1 MSYDEEQTKR
11 SRVVIETPTSRREV
25 VQQQTV
31 RYPEERRGY
40 SAGVLAAVAL
50 TAIAATAIIFLFL
63 TNSGE
68 DEPSTNVNVR
78 ATLPAQQAT
87 PLAAL
92 PPVPVQT
99 PMVMPTPTTIIVQQ
113 PPPMTTT
120 VPPVVVQPPTTT
132 VAPPATTTAPPPSS
146 STAAAPPAAAAPNP
160 NDDATVQE
168 KIDNA
173 FAADAE
179 VTNAPIDARVINGKV
194 FLTGTVGSDALKQKA
209 EKLAYAIKGV
219 RSVENRIIVSP

>member
-63 TNSGE
+63 MNSGE

-78 ATLPAQQAT
+78 ATLPTQPT

-92 PPVPVQT
+92 PPVTVQT
-99 PMVMPTPTTIIVQQ
+99 PMTMPTPATIIVQQ

-120 VPPVVVQPPTTT
+120 MPPVVVQQPATT
-132 VAPPATTTAPPPSS
+132 APPPATTTAPPSS
-146 STAAAPPAAAAPNP
+146 TTAAAPPVAADP
-160 NDDATVQE
+160 NDDNTLQE
-168 KIDNA
+168 KIDDA

-179 VTNAPIDARVINGKV
+179 VTNATIETRVINGKV
-194 FLTGTVGSDALKQKA
+194 FLRGTVSSDALKQKA
-209 EKLAYAIKGV
+209 EKLAYAVKGV

>member
-11 SRVVIETPTSRREV
+11 SRVVIETPTTRREV

-40 SAGVLAAVAL
+40 SPGVLIAVAL
-50 TAIAATAIIFLFL
+50 TAIAATAILFLFL

-78 ATLPAQQAT
+78 ATLPTQPT

-92 PPVPVQT
+92 PPAVVQT
-99 PMVMPTPTTIIVQQ
+99 PMTMPTPTTIIVQQ
-113 PPPMTTT
+113 PPPVTTT
-120 VPPVVVQPPTTT
+120 MPPVVVQQPATVPPPT
-132 VAPPATTTAPPPSS
+132 TTTAPPPSS
-146 STAAAPPAAAAPNP
+146 STAAAPPAASAPNP
-160 NDDATVQE
+160 NDDATLQE
-168 KIDNA
+168 KVDNA
-173 FAADAE
+173 FAADAD
-179 VTNAPIDARVINGKV
+179 VTNAAIDTRVINGKV
-194 FLTGTVGSDALKQKA
+194 FLTGTVRSDALKQKA
-209 EKLAYAIKGV
+209 EKLAYAVKGV

>member
-40 SAGVLAAVAL
+40 STGVLAAVAL

-63 TNSGE
+63 MNSGE
-68 DEPSTNVNVR
+68 DDPSTNVNVR
-78 ATLPAQQAT
+78 ATLPAQPT
-87 PLAAL
+87 PMAAL
-92 PPVPVQT
+92 PPVVVQT
-99 PMVMPTPTTIIVQQ
+99 PMTMPTPATIIVQQ

-120 VPPVVVQPPTTT
+120 MPPVIVQQPATVPPPTTT
-132 VAPPATTTAPPPSS
+132 TVPPPS
-146 STAAAPPAAAAPNP
+146 TTAAAPNP
-160 NDDATVQE
+160 NDDNTLQE
-168 KIDNA
+168 KIDDA

-179 VTNAPIDARVINGKV
+179 VTSATIDTRVINGKV
-194 FLTGTVGSDALKQKA
+194 FLTGTVSSDALKQKA

-219 RSVENRIIVSP
+219 RSVENKIIVSP